1 MANKK
6 PNEVSGWKN
15 KLAALDSLPDEP
27 LLDKNEQ
34 WQQLQGRLEQ
44 QQGRKRVLWYW
55 AAAGIL
61 LLFTSLL
68 WTINTKQ
75 SGELP
80 SVVSVEQPN
89 KKALLPSVS
98 TKVSDTMYTVADLSA
113 KTDTKSTHAANQMP
127 RDTVVSPIQ
136 MPQPMAIAE
145 TVAVAKALPT
155 IRPADTQLVAAVATP
170 LPAKQKL
177 KVVHINELNNPDLP
191 STKVYT
197 GEDYMVKQI
206 RLINQS
212 VYSTASPANNHIRFA
227 ISSTKKISTN

>member
-15 KLAALDSLPDEP
+15 KLAVLDSLPDET

-34 WQQLQGRLEQ
+34 WQQLHSRLQQ
-44 QQGRKRVLWYW
+44 QQGRKKLLWYW
-55 AAAGIL
+55 AAAGIVL
-61 LLFTSLL
+61 LLTSLL
-68 WTINTKQ
+68 WTIQSKQ
-75 SGELP
+75 SGEHP
-80 SVVSVEQPN
+80 SVAVAQPD
-89 KKALLPSVS
+89 KKALLPQVS
-98 TKVSDTMYTVADLSA
+98 TEAMDTLNALADLPA
-113 KTDTKSTHAANQMP
+113 KTNTKPAHVAAPLQ
-127 RDTVVSPIQ
+127 RDTVVSPIR
-136 MPQPMAIAE
+136 MSQPIIIAE
-145 TVAVAKALPT
+145 TVAIAKALPT

-191 STKVYT
+191 SIKIYT

-206 RLINQS
+206 RFINQS
-212 VYSTASPANNHIRFA
+212 VYSTASPANNHLRFA